1 MPITRL
7 NYKCKSKMNHLNKK
21 LTMNRVFIIGG
32 RSYNVSDPTMR
43 NLSLAGRLIK
53 EEQKKDYDI
62 LNEPPRNDY
71 ASFADIFNGMPKET
85 LCKVLS
91 VLVSGDSSLESDL
104 LFGEKYEL
112 VAALDSIYSEVARG
126 FEKIWRMS
134 KQVCMMAA
142 KPKV

>member
-1 MPITRL
+1 
-7 NYKCKSKMNHLNKK
+7 MNK
-21 LTMNRVFIIGG
+21 VFIIGG
-32 RSYNVSDPTMR
+32 RSYNVSDPTIR
-43 NLSLAGRLIK
+43 NLSLAGRLIE

-62 LNEPPRNDY
+62 LNEPPGYDD

-91 VLVSGDSSLESDL
+91 ALISGDSSLESDL

-126 FEKIWRMS
+126 FEKMLRVS
-134 KQVCMMAA
+134 KQVCRIIA
-142 KPKV
+142 KPKA

>member
-1 MPITRL
+1 
-7 NYKCKSKMNHLNKK
+7 MNK
-21 LTMNRVFIIGG
+21 VFIIGG
-32 RSYNVSDPTMR
+32 RSYNVSDPTIR
-43 NLSLAGRLIK
+43 NLSLAGRLI
-53 EEQKKDYDI
+53 EEELEKDYDI
-62 LNEPPRNDY
+62 LNEPPRNDD

-91 VLVSGDSSLESDL
+91 FLLSGNLSLEVEL
-104 LFGEKYEL
+104 LYGEKCEL
-112 VAALDSIYSEVARG
+112 VEALDSIYSEIARD

>member
-1 MPITRL
+1 
-7 NYKCKSKMNHLNKK
+7 MNK
-21 LTMNRVFIIGG
+21 LIIIGG
-32 RSYNVSDPTMR
+32 RSYNVSDPTIR
-43 NLSLAGRLIK
+43 NLSLAGRLI
-53 EEQKKDYDI
+53 EEELEKDYDI
-62 LNEPPRNDY
+62 LNEPPRNDD

-91 VLVSGDSSLESDL
+91 FLLSGNLSLEVEL
-104 LFGEKYEL
+104 LYGEKCEL
-112 VAALDSIYSEVARG
+112 VEALDSIYSEIARG